1 MSNVSKKDDTLDW
14 IKGTEKQL
22 ADADEDVSG
31 DIVLKGALGIAE
43 AEAMHHRLSRVLD
56 ANVDISI
63 QSEDLSRVDAAG
75 AQLLYALVKE
85 AKSRS
90 VSLKWESVSDA
101 LQETTDM
108 LGLSEGMGFAADA

>member
-14 IKGTEKQL
+14 IKGTEKQS